1 MPSLELRALS
11 LQAPGVPR
19 ARSTRARSTRLERLP
34 GSAGGLC
41 DLAADLDD
49 LIRAREETRRLV
61 DGLVGRAIPSL
72 LLSSSHGN
80 TVDLERYARRSV
92 AIYLYPGTDSSPD
105 GGQGSPMV
113 DQAQQ
118 RGFAALEPDM
128 SALGLPVVG
137 ISTRSQDEQIDN
149 ALTNHIRHALLSDPR
164 LSLADELGLPTFTD
178 GARRYRRLTMIAHG
192 GRIGKV
198 FYPVEGAR
206 NPAQVVA
213 WAKVHGF

>member
-1 MPSLELRALS
+1 ML
-11 LQAPGVPR
+11 R
-19 ARSTRARSTRLERLP
+19 ARSARLGELRRP
-34 GSAGGLC
+34 AGDIG
-41 DLAADLDD
+41 DLTADLGS
-49 LIRAREETRRLV
+49 LIRAREETRRLA
-61 DGLVGRAIPSL
+61 DRLVGRAIPSL

-92 AIYLYPGTDSSPD
+92 AIYLYPGANSSPD
-105 GGQGSPMV
+105 GGEDSPMV
-113 DQAQQ
+113 DSAQQ

-137 ISTRSQDEQIDN
+137 ISTHSQDEQIDS
-149 ALTNHIRHALLSDPR
+149 ALANHIRHALLSDPG
-164 LSLADELGLPTFTD
+164 LSLADELGLPTFTN
-178 GARRYRRLTMIAHG
+178 GARRYRRLTIIAHG

-198 FYPVEGAR
+198 FYPVDGAR